1 MPWIAAELPTLPAL
15 PVSGVAESKSDRTTI
30 TEFAGELEQRVSYAG
45 HHAMTL
51 NVTCNQVKA
60 VQVDTFTAFWAGRK
74 GSLLPFKYLWRGVT
88 RYWRFEGTYSVNWK
102 PPFNGSLTFA
112 LREVHPSEI
121 VE

>member
-60 VQVDTFTAFWAGRK
+60 AQVDTFTAFWAGRN

-88 RYWRFEGTYSVNWK
+88 RYWRFEGAYSVNWK